1 MTKAACINT
10 FIPESKLCQPSD
22 VKPCDS
28 AIISTPGSNMAARKT
43 PDVTNIA
50 CVYFFTDVHY
60 GSGNKPMALSQ
71 GLIILDWNSK
81 LLSGI
86 NVLVHRISN
95 WMSTVHWQ
103 SNLTDV

>member
-28 AIISTPGSNMAARKT
+28 AIISTPGSDMAARKT

-50 CVYFFTDVHY
+50 CVYFLRTSTTEAEIGLWRCRRVWLYSTGTTDYFPV
-60 GSGNKPMALSQ
+60 
-71 GLIILDWNSK
+71 
-81 LLSGI
+81 
-86 NVLVHRISN
+86 
-95 WMSTVHWQ
+95 
-103 SNLTDV
+103 